1 METIT
6 TKEQERAQQFTDLI
20 GQFKKNSPEKIAFL
34 TSITAA
40 YISEHPEKTQ
50 ETEEITDRI
59 FNDFPVDLI
68 IRAHGVAC
76 AMRGKFTIPGGEEL
90 LEDSIAYF
98 ERYFNRCGIMAE

>member
-6 TKEQERAQQFTDLI
+6 TKEQERTQQFADMI
-20 GQFKKNSPEKIAFL
+20 GQFKKNSPEEIAFL

-68 IRAHGVAC
+68 MKALGAAC
-76 AMRGKFTIPGGEEL
+76 AMRGKFTTSGGEEL
-90 LEDSIAYF
+90 IENTIAYF
-98 ERYFNRCGIMAE
+98 KRYFDRNGITA